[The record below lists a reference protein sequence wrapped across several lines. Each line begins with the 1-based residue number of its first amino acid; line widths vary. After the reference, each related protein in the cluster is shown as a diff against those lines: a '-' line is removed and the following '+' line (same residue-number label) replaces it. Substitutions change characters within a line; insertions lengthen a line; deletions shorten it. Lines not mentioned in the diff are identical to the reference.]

1 MSEGA
6 PAPDTPAP
14 EVSVVVLS
22 WNSATFLPGCLQSLS
37 RTQGIAFEVIHV
49 DNASSDRSH
58 EIAGAHPLVTK
69 AIRLETNTG
78 FGGGNNAG
86 WAAARAPIVV
96 FVNPDCYVRFD
107 AIAELVRPLQNDPSV
122 AITGAKLLYPG
133 TKTIQHAGGILHPN
147 AMAEHPG
154 VNQPDG
160 PEWSTVRDVDY
171 VTGALMAIR
180 RTDIESLGGFDPDY
194 FPAYY
199 EETDWCWRV
208 RAAGRRVL
216 YVPTAVAWHHE
227 SASLG
232 KLSQRLIRMSYRNR
246 VRFVIKNYSV
256 GEILTRWLPFEFE
269 WFRRPTSKGFRMA
282 AARSWASGALF
293 ALKCLARFS
302 RRPRA

>member
-1 MSEGA
+1 MSEEPIA
-6 PAPDTPAP
+6 PESPAP

-22 WNSATFLPGCLQSLS
+22 WNSAQFLPGCLQSLS
-37 RTQGIAFEVIHV
+37 RTRGVTIEVIHV
-49 DNASSDRSH
+49 DNASADRSH
-58 EIAGAHPLVTK
+58 AIAESHPLVAM

-78 FGGGNNAG
+78 FGGGNNVG

-96 FVNPDCYVRFD
+96 FLNPDCYVRYD
-107 AIAELVRPLQNDPSV
+107 SIAELVRPLSDTRDV

-133 TKTIQHAGGILHPN
+133 TNTIQHAGGILHPN

-160 PEWSTVRDVDY
+160 PEWSTPRDVDY

-180 RTDIESLGGFDPDY
+180 KEDIESLGGFDSDY

-216 YVPTAVAWHHE
+216 YVPTAMAWHHE

-232 KLSQRLIRMSYRNR
+232 KLSQRLISMSYRNR

-256 GEILTRWLPFEFE
+256 AEILTRWLPFELE
-269 WFRRPTSKGFRMA
+269 WFRRPTSRGFRMA
-282 AARSWASGALF
+282 AAHSWASGALF
-293 ALKCLARFS
+293 ALKCLVRFS